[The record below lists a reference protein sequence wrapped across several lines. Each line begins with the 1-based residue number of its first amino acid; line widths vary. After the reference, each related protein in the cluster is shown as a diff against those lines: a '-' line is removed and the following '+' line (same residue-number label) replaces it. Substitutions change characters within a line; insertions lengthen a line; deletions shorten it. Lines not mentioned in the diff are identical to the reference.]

1 MDSHKLAEIFKATI
15 DVNQRENAEK
25 QLDQIHKI
33 IGFTP
38 SILQLVMS
46 TSIEMPVRQAAVV
59 YLKNSVVA
67 YWADKEASAPQM
79 EFSIH
84 EQDRGLI
91 RESIIDACVHSPE
104 LIAVHLAV
112 CINHIIRHDFPNKW
126 TGIIDKVLV
135 YLQMPDNNLLFGA
148 LMAIYQLVKNYEYK
162 THNDRLPLDDSM
174 NLLLP
179 IIYQRLTNLM
189 QDSSDTSV
197 LLQKQ
202 ILKIFYA
209 FVQYSFPLK
218 LLNKQIFTEWM
229 EVFRMIMERPVPES
243 VNQLESEERPENC
256 HWKCK
261 KWAIHILTR
270 VFERYGSPGTVHKDY
285 KEFSDWYTKTF
296 SVGIIN
302 VLLKVLEQHG
312 NDVYV
317 APRVLQQTLN
327 YFNTAVN
334 HSFTWKLIKTH
345 MVLMIQNIIFP
356 LMCYTDEDDEL
367 WTLDPHEYIR
377 SKFDVFEDYV
387 SPVTAAQTLLYTC
400 CKKRKDMLQKTSEF
414 VMQILTESNS
424 SPRMIDGAL
433 HMIGSVAELLLKKNM
448 FKDHIENILVAY
460 VFPHF
465 QSQFGYLRARSC
477 WVLHYFAH
485 TRFQND
491 ANLYQALNNCQH
503 CLLSDEDLPVKVEAA
518 ICLQAL
524 VSAQEKIQKMVEGSV
539 TQIAMEL
546 LTIIRDTENED
557 LTNVMQKLVCLYP
570 EHLTGIAVEMTQ
582 HLAQTF
588 KQMIENSDEDENED
602 KALTAMGLLNTIDT
616 ILTMMEDQIEIMKQ
630 LEPIVVQIVE
640 DIFKNEQM
648 DLYEEAMT
656 LVCTVSTNYVS
667 PELWKIFELMYH
679 VFTKDGFDYF
689 TDMMPALHNFVTVDP
704 EAFLS
709 NSNHVLAIYEMC
721 KTVMNSEAGEDAEC
735 HAAKLMECMIL
746 QFKGQID
753 QCIHPFVE
761 LVLSR
766 LTREV
771 KTAELKTICLQVVI
785 AAFYYNP
792 ELLIETLEKMQP
804 ANSNQ
809 SLFTHFVKQWMNDSH
824 LFLGLHDRKICVLGL
839 LTLISLPPAK
849 RSGVIN
855 EMAAQIVPTALHLFE
870 GLKLAYQAKAN
881 ADNQSSSDSEEGQES
896 DDNEI
901 EALEDDEDHIAG
913 SENLQQIVK
922 KMNASFPFPVTS
934 ASIEDIEED
943 ASDEETDTDGEDEDE
958 FEQTALESYTTLID
972 DEDASIDE
980 YVAFKEVLE
989 SLQANDANW
998 YNALISPLSSQQQK
1012 GMQNVFML
1020 AVQRKA
1026 AAESRKIEKSGGY
1039 VFTQQQVP
1047 MSFNFGGSPI
1057 G

>member
-1 MDSHKLAEIFKATI
+1 MDCHKLSELFKATI

-38 SILQLVMS
+38 SILQLVMNN
-46 TSIEMPVRQAAVV
+46 SIEMPVRQAAVV
-59 YLKNSVVA
+59 YLKNSIIA
-67 YWADKEASAPQM
+67 YWADKEPNGPQL

-91 RESIIDACVHSPE
+91 RDSIIDACVHSPD
-104 LIAVHLAV
+104 LIAVHLGV
-112 CINHIIRHDFPNKW
+112 CINHIIKHDFPGKW
-126 TGIIDKVLV
+126 TGIIDKVHV
-135 YLQMPDNNLLFGA
+135 YLQMPDNNLWFGA
-148 LMAIYQLVKNYEYK
+148 LLAIYQLVKNYEYK
-162 THNDRLPLDDSM
+162 THADRQPLDDSM

-179 IIYQRLTNLM
+179 IIYQRLTNLL
-189 QDSSDTSV
+189 QDNSDNSI

-218 LLNKQIFTEWM
+218 LLNKTVFTQWM
-229 EVFRMIMERPVPES
+229 EVFRQVMERQVPDS
-243 VNQLESEERPENC
+243 VNQLDPEERADSC

-261 KWAIHILTR
+261 KWAAHILTR
-270 VFERYGSPGTVHKDY
+270 VFERYGSPGSVHKEY
-285 KEFSDWYTKTF
+285 KEFSDWYAKTF

-312 NDVYV
+312 NDMYV

-334 HSFTWKLIKTH
+334 HSITWKLIKNH
-345 MVLMIQNIIFP
+345 MMLMIQNIIFP
-356 LMCYTDEDDEL
+356 LMCYTDEDEEL

-377 SKFDVFEDYV
+377 LKFDVFEDYV

-400 CKKRKDMLQKTSEF
+400 CKKRKDMLPKTSEF
-414 VMQILTESNS
+414 VMQILTDS
-424 SPRMIDGAL
+424 SSTPRMIDGAL
-433 HMIGSVAELLLKKNM
+433 HMIGSVADLLLKKNL
-448 FKDHIENILVAY
+448 FKDHIEDILISY
-460 VFPHF
+460 VFPYF
-465 QSQFGYLRARSC
+465 QNPYGYLRARAC

-491 ANLYQALNNCQH
+491 ANLFQALNNCQH
-503 CLLSDEDLPVKVEAA
+503 CLLNDEELPVKVEAA

-524 VSAQEKIQKMVEGSV
+524 VSAQEKVHKMVENNVS
-539 TQIAMEL
+539 QIVMEL
-546 LTIIRDTENED
+546 LNIIRDTENED

-570 EHLTGIAVEMTQ
+570 EPLTAIAVDMTQ

-588 KQMIENSDEDENED
+588 KQMIESSDDDENED

-616 ILTMMEDQIEIMKQ
+616 ILTMMEEQTEIMKQ

-656 LVCTVSTNYVS
+656 LVCTISTNSVS
-667 PELWKIFELMYH
+667 QELWKIFELMYH

-704 EAFLS
+704 DAFLS
-709 NSNHVLAIYEMC
+709 NPNHVLAIYEMC
-721 KTVMNSEAGEDAEC
+721 KTVMSGEAGEDAEC

-792 ELLIETLEKMQP
+792 DLLMETLDKIP

-809 SLFTHFVKQWMNDSH
+809 SLFSHFVKQWINDSH
-824 LFLGLHDRKICVLGL
+824 CFLGLHDRKMCVLGL
-839 LTLISLPPAK
+839 LTLISLPPQK
-849 RSGVIN
+849 RVGVIS
-855 EMAAQIVPTALHLFE
+855 EVASQIIPSILYLFE

-881 ADNQSSSDSEEGQES
+881 AENQSSSDSEEE
-896 DDNEI
+896 DDNEDNDV
-901 EALEDDEDHIAG
+901 EALDDDEDHIAG
-913 SENLQQIVK
+913 TEYFHKIIK
-922 KMNASFPFPVTS
+922 KVNTSSPFPVTS
-934 ASIEDIEED
+934 ANIEDIEED
-943 ASDEETDTDGEDEDE
+943 VSDEETDTEGEDDDE
-958 FEQTALESYTTLID
+958 FEQTALESYTTIID
-972 DEDASIDE
+972 NEDSPIDE

-998 YNALISPLSSQQQK
+998 YNVLTSQLSSQQQK
-1012 GMQNVFML
+1012 ALQNVFVL
-1020 AVQRKA
+1020 AMQRKA